1 MQWDDRRTR
10 FFSKRPAGLLSAAS
24 LALAVSL
31 GSAATACRTST
42 EDVHRWAN
50 TAQGPRKLIAVLT
63 HQKYP
68 VDLRI
73 EAAMTLIRMKP
84 RGGRRIGIQGSDEQ
98 PGLVD
103 ALAQLPPTDR
113 AKLIDRLVP
122 ALAAEMKTPPPKT
135 QPGQPS
141 TADDSFPYKDAAFAL
156 LTHEGGS
163 VIAEEKNRRAL
174 RDALREWVAG
184 DFANRMDESS
194 QIFGLEQVLR
204 ELKAEGVRNLS
215 ELIEPGARKIDR
227 ISELIA
233 ELGDQ
238 PTKLRASQKLVQVA
252 RDVAS
257 PGWIQQK
264 APAVQAANKA
274 SKLNPTPEQFKA
286 QLETY
291 QEEELLKVF
300 SSMKKVGGAPAVD
313 YLLSFAQDER
323 NPEKRR
329 AGALAALE
337 GNLDK
342 NNPRHAEVALAIAS
356 AKDTPDAVRDIAL
369 LRVGEFPRKLVVSKL
384 YELFD
389 YENWKVRWV
398 AAELVLKLSGP
409 EHVDEF
415 MEHLGTAKGLAIT
428 EPLRYGALIGAMKG
442 SPSPKELIDKYLPPD
457 HPVQARLS
465 AFGYYYDVGT
475 QEQLPTI
482 QPYLEDRAKVEG
494 CTEGAQDCEW
504 KCTVGEGAQ
513 QETKDIT
520 TVGEFVRYCVQ
531 PAMEKRKAQKLK
543 Q

>member
-1 MQWDDRRTR
+1 M
-10 FFSKRPAGLLSAAS
+10 LSAAS
-24 LALAVSL
+24 LALAVGL
-31 GSAATACRTST
+31 GSVTTGCRTTT

-68 VDLRI
+68 ADLRV

-103 ALAQLPPTDR
+103 ALAQLPRTDR

-122 ALAAEMKTPPPKT
+122 ALAAEMKKPPPKA
-135 QPGQPS
+135 QSGQPN
-141 TADDSFPYKDAAFAL
+141 TADTSFPYKDAAFAL
-156 LTHEGGS
+156 LTHDGGS
-163 VIAEEKNRRAL
+163 VIAEESNRRAL
-174 RDALREWVAG
+174 RDALREWASA

-194 QIFGLEQVLR
+194 QIYGLEQVLR
-204 ELKAEGVRNLS
+204 ELKADGVRSLP
-215 ELIEPGARKIDR
+215 ELIDPGARRIDR
-227 ISELIA
+227 IADLVA

-238 PTKLRASQKLVQVA
+238 PTKLRASQRLVQVA
-252 RDVAS
+252 QEVAS
-257 PGWIQQK
+257 PRWIQQK
-264 APAVQAANKA
+264 APAVEAANKA
-274 SKLNPTPEQFKA
+274 SKLNPTPEQFRA

-291 QEEELLKVF
+291 QEEELLRVF
-300 SSMKKVGGAPAVD
+300 ASMKKVGGAPAVD
-313 YLLSFAQDER
+313 YLLAFAQDEH

-329 AGALAALE
+329 AAALAALE
-337 GNLDK
+337 GKLDK
-342 NNPRHAEVALAIAS
+342 NNSRHAEIALAIAS
-356 AKDTPDAVRDIAL
+356 AKDTPDVVRDIAL
-369 LRVGEFPRKLVVSKL
+369 LRVGEFPRKVVVSKL
-384 YELFD
+384 YELFGH
-389 YENWKVRWV
+389 ENWKVRWV
-398 AAELVLKLSGP
+398 AAELVLKMSGP

-428 EPLRYGALIGAMKG
+428 EPLRYGALIGALKG
-442 SPSPKELIDKYLPPD
+442 SPAPKELIDKYLQPD

-482 QPYLEDRAKVEG
+482 EPYLEDRAKVEG
-494 CTEGAQDCEW
+494 CREGAQDCEW

-520 TVGEFVRYCVQ
+520 TVGEFVRYCVK
-531 PAMEKRKAQKLK
+531 PAMEKRKAQKQK